1 MRMNPAKLW
10 NEDMQARFPKG
21 MFRRITAAQKD
32 DETRTDF
39 VRKAVEPPMLTNE
52 GHRELD

>member
-1 MRMNPAKLW
+1 MGRHRLW
-10 NEDMQARFPKG
+10 TDDMQARFPKG